1 MGSRLWGRTELDT
14 TEVTKQQQQGVC
26 ACVCAWVC
34 MYVCVCLCVSYRFNI
49 SSMTPITSVPL
60 GIFFSLLPQ
69 LYLAHSVAALT
80 RQLTLRGLL
89 GDAPH
94 NDQLL

>member
-1 MGSRLWGRTELDT
+1 MGCRLWGRTELDT